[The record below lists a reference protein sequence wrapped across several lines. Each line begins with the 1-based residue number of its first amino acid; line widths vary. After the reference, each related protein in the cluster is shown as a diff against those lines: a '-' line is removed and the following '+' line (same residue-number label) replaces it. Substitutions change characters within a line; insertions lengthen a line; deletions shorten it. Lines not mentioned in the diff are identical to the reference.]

1 MMLLPGKLHMP
12 ADLHSLLQRPLAW
25 EAPVPTLI
33 AAIRRW
39 ISSTKPSCLLHPHGF
54 HVLLLK
60 RSEGEEWRLHLWPST
75 ARQTIGMPA
84 RIHTHDRHVESRI
97 LKGSLL
103 NLDYRHVA
111 TIENAHPLYSV
122 TYVGDRYVS
131 DTSNVLQNTGERI
144 ALTETGRRQ
153 LGIGD
158 HYRLERHTYHEAIA
172 PEHQATITLV
182 CMHSQDPRPIM
193 VVGLD
198 GYPEVVAFERKKNEG
213 SIFLEHL

>member
-1 MMLLPGKLHMP
+1 MLLSGKLRMP
-12 ADLHSLLQRPLAW
+12 AELDSLLQRPLAW
-25 EAPVPTLI
+25 EAPVPTLL

-39 ISSTKPSCLLHPHGF
+39 ISTTKPSCPLHPHGF

-75 ARQTIGMPA
+75 VRQSTGMPA

-103 NLDYRHVA
+103 NLDYLPTTTNEHG
-111 TIENAHPLYSV
+111 HPLYSV
-122 TYVGDRYVS
+122 TYAGDRYVG

-144 ALTETGRRQ
+144 TLTLTGRRQ
-153 LGIGD
+153 YGIGD
-158 HYRLERHTYHEAIA
+158 HYRLERHTYHEAVV
-172 PEHQATITLV
+172 PEQQATITLV
-182 CMHSQDPRPIM
+182 CMHSRDPGPIM

-198 GYPEVVAFERKKNEG
+198 GYPQQVRFERTKNEA
-213 SIFLEHL
+213 SIFLENL

>member
-1 MMLLPGKLHMP
+1 MP
-12 ADLHSLLQRPLAW
+12 AELDALLRRPLAW
-25 EAPVPTLI
+25 GAPVPTLL
-33 AAIRRW
+33 AALRKW
-39 ISSTKPSCLLHPHGF
+39 ISDTNPSCLLHPHGF

-60 RSEGEEWRLHLWPST
+60 RSEGEEWRLHLWPPT
-75 ARQTIGMPA
+75 ARQSTGMPA

-103 NLDYRHVA
+103 NMDYRSVVTNEHG
-111 TIENAHPLYSV
+111 HPLYSV
-122 TYVGDRYVS
+122 TYAGDRYVGN
-131 DTSNVLQNTGERI
+131 TSNILQNTGERI

-182 CMHSQDPRPIM
+182 CMHSRDPGAIM

-198 GYPEVVAFERKKNEG
+198 GYPEVVAFERTKNKA
-213 SIFLEHL
+213 SIFLKDL